1 MAIRPVDLQ
10 QVVMKTPDVTRDTA
24 AQQQAATVQQ
34 AQTAEVT
41 KRQAQQAETVTQ
53 FEEAGAVL
61 IREREGGRRGQ
72 ERRPANDKDEA
83 GASAENDDAVPQNT
97 TTGRLG
103 RHVDLS
109 A

>member
-10 QVVMKTPDVTRDTA
+10 QVVMKSPDVTRDA
-24 AQQQAATVQQ
+24 SVQQQAATAQQ
-34 AQTAEVT
+34 AHTTELA
-41 KRQAQQAETVTQ
+41 KRQAQQAETVQQ

-61 IREREGGRRGQ
+61 IREREARQDQRQRSRKKEAEAEELAEEEVNPKSGS
-72 ERRPANDKDEA
+72 PA
-83 GASAENDDAVPQNT
+83 
-97 TTGRLG
+97 RLG